1 MNILKKVEKSI
12 LWIYANNETA
22 RQNLKQEAKKRGID
36 HNRIIFAEKVSISDH
51 LKRMKLADIFLDTF
65 PYNAH
70 TSASDSVRMGLPVIT
85 LQGNSFASRVASSI
99 LSSINMPELITTKI
113 DEYENLAIKLGNDK
127 SYLNEIKNKIKTNIN
142 KNPLFNSVKFTKD
155 LENIYKKLLNKNL

>member
-36 HNRIIFAEKVSISDH
+36 HNRIIFAEKVTISDH

-70 TSASDSVRMGLPVIT
+70 TSASDSKDGFACNYIT
-85 LQGNSFASRVASSI
+85 R
-99 LSSINMPELITTKI
+99 
-113 DEYENLAIKLGNDK
+113 
-127 SYLNEIKNKIKTNIN
+127 
-142 KNPLFNSVKFTKD
+142 
-155 LENIYKKLLNKNL
+155 

>member
-1 MNILKKVEKSI
+1 
-12 LWIYANNETA
+12 
-22 RQNLKQEAKKRGID
+22 
-36 HNRIIFAEKVSISDH
+36 
-51 LKRMKLADIFLDTF
+51 
-65 PYNAH
+65 
-70 TSASDSVRMGLPVIT
+70 MGLPVIT

-127 SYLNEIKNKIKTNIN
+127 IYLNEIKNKIKTNIN